1 MNLIKL
7 LHTSTFR
14 LALLYMVL
22 FSSSVF
28 ILFSF
33 IYWEMVGYMAMQTDA
48 TIILESEGLTEQYRH
63 EGIHELIAVIN
74 ERIQKNPNDSSIYLL
89 TGHDYIPLA
98 GNLRRWPLV
107 QETSEGW
114 LNFPLK
120 NPMAKS
126 NSLSQV
132 RAYHFR
138 LSGGRFHLLVGKD
151 VQELNATQ
159 NMIIHALGWGL
170 TMTVGLALL
179 GGLMMSWSTVR
190 RVEVINQTCR
200 DIMTGNLTRRIPNK
214 GIGDDFDQLGDNL
227 NAMLDR
233 IETLMAGVRQVA
245 DNIAHDLRTPLT
257 RLRNRLEQLRG
268 QVTDNQQCEELI
280 EKNIA
285 EADQLLAT
293 FNALLRIA
301 QIESGSRLN
310 CHIQVNLVT
319 LVQDAAELYE
329 VLAHEKNQSFTLHLA
344 GRDILVCGDRDLLF
358 QALANLLDNAV
369 KYTPIGGHIHLSL
382 TKQENVAEIR
392 IVDTGPGIPEEA
404 KTKVFERFFRLESSR
419 NTPGNGLG
427 LSLVVAVAKLHHSQ
441 IRLEDNVPTGV
452 GVVWMLNLVNSG

>member
-1 MNLIKL
+1 
-7 LHTSTFR
+7 
-14 LALLYMVL
+14 
-22 FSSSVF
+22 
-28 ILFSF
+28 
-33 IYWEMVGYMAMQTDA
+33 MAMQIEA
-48 TIILESEGLTEQYRH
+48 TIEAETEGLGEQYRRVGI
-63 EGIHELIAVIN
+63 EGLIAVIE
-74 ERIQKNPNDSSIYLL
+74 ERISKNPKDSSVYLL
-89 TGHDYIPLA
+89 TMPNYTPLI
-98 GNLRRWPLV
+98 GNLKEWPLV
-107 QETSEGW
+107 PHTPGGW
-114 LNFPLK
+114 LNFSLTDV
-120 NPMAKS
+120 MGKS
-126 NSLSQV
+126 NSYHQI
-132 RAYHFR
+132 RARRFR
-138 LSGGRFHLLVGKD
+138 LADGGYHLLVGRD
-151 VQELNATQ
+151 VRELNATQ
-159 NMIIHALGWGL
+159 SMIIHALGWGL
-170 TMTVGLALL
+170 AMTVGLALL

-200 DIMTGNLTRRIPNK
+200 DIITGDLTRRIPNK

-310 CHIQVNLVT
+310 CHVQVNLVT

-329 VLAHEKNQSFTLHLA
+329 VLAHEKNQSFTTQLTS
-344 GRDILVCGDRDLLF
+344 GDIMVCGDRNLLF

-369 KYTPIGGHIHLSL
+369 KYTPNGGHVHLSL
-382 TKQENVAEIR
+382 TQQEKVAEIR
-392 IVDTGPGIPEEA
+392 IIDTGPGIPEEA
-404 KTKVFERFFRLESSR
+404 KEKVFERFFRLERSR

-427 LSLVVAVAKLHHSQ
+427 LSLVVAVAKLHDSQ
-441 IRLEDNVPTGV
+441 IRLEENKPTGV
-452 GVVWMLNLVNSG
+452 EVVWILNLVNGE